1 MINTNAIVFDNLFEE
16 ECDKLDTI
24 LLEIAK
30 ENKLKGD
37 LTNFALGKNKIPEN
51 FSEVF
56 KLTLLKKWRK
66 K

>member
-1 MINTNAIVFDNLFEE
+1 MIRDVIE
-16 ECDKLDTI
+16 

-30 ENKLKGD
+30 ENNLKGD
-37 LTNFALGKNKIPEN
+37 PTNFALGKNKIPEN

-56 KLTLLKKWRK
+56 KLTLLKKWQK

>member
-1 MINTNAIVFDNLFEE
+1 MIRDVIE
-16 ECDKLDTI
+16 

-30 ENKLKGD
+30 ENNLKGD

-51 FSEVF
+51 FREVF

>member
-1 MINTNAIVFDNLFEE
+1 MLRNVIEM
-16 ECDKLDTI
+16 
-24 LLEIAK
+24 LEIAK
-30 ENKLKGD
+30 ENNLKGD

>member
-1 MINTNAIVFDNLFEE
+1 MIRDVIEM
-16 ECDKLDTI
+16 
-24 LLEIAK
+24 LEIAK

-37 LTNFALGKNKIPEN
+37 LTNIALGKNKIPEN

-56 KLTLLKKWRK
+56 KLTLLKKWQK